1 LIGYLV
7 VNVMRIP
14 RTLDRPT
21 RLLGVPFDLAMIA
34 VMVYYL
40 FMLFE
45 WGLIGIPVA
54 IVVTN
59 IYSRVRSRSLLRN
72 VQRFIY
78 WYFPAEFTRKTGVLG
93 HMRRIKFRADDR
105 DAKSSIN
112 NKMYRGEDADK

>member
-1 LIGYLV
+1 
-7 VNVMRIP
+7 MRIP

-21 RLLGVPFDLAMIA
+21 RLLGVPFDLALIA

-54 IVVTN
+54 IIVTN

-72 VQRFIY
+72 IQRFIY
-78 WYFPAEFTRKTGVLG
+78 WYFPAEVTRKTGVLG
-93 HMRRIKFRADDR
+93 HMRRIKFRPDNENAGKVTSNEATNAD
-105 DAKSSIN
+105 N
-112 NKMYRGEDADK
+112 

>member
-1 LIGYLV
+1 MNGYL

-21 RLLGVPFDLAMIA
+21 RLLGIPFDLAMIA
-34 VMVYYL
+34 VAVYYL

-45 WGLIGIPVA
+45 CGLIGIPVA

-72 VQRFIY
+72 IQRFIY
-78 WYFPAEFTRKTGVLG
+78 WYFPAEVTRKSGVLG
-93 HMRRIKFRADDR
+93 HMRRIKFCADIEN
-105 DAKSSIN
+105 SSN
-112 NKMYRGEDADK
+112 VTSDEVAHADT

>member
-1 LIGYLV
+1 
-7 VNVMRIP
+7 MRIP

-34 VMVYYL
+34 VAVYYL

-45 WGLIGIPVA
+45 WGLIGIPIS

-72 VQRFIY
+72 IQRFIY
-78 WYFPAEFTRKTGVLG
+78 WYFPAEVTRKTGILG
-93 HMRRIKFRADDR
+93 HMRRIKFCADSENDN
-105 DAKSSIN
+105 KVIN
-112 NKMYRGEDADK
+112 NWSANVHN

>member
-1 LIGYLV
+1 
-7 VNVMRIP
+7 MRIP

-21 RLLGVPFDLAMIA
+21 RLLGIPFDLAMIA
-34 VMVYYL
+34 VAVYYL

-54 IVVTN
+54 IIVTN

-78 WYFPAEFTRKTGVLG
+78 WYFPAEVTRKTGVLG
-93 HMRRIKFRADDR
+93 HMRRIKFCAGSKNDN
-105 DAKSSIN
+105 KVIN
-112 NKMYRGEDADK
+112 NWSANVHN

>member
-1 LIGYLV
+1 
-7 VNVMRIP
+7 MRIP

-54 IVVTN
+54 IIVTN

-72 VQRFIY
+72 IQRFIY
-78 WYFPAEFTRKTGVLG
+78 WYFPAEVTRKTGVLG
-93 HMRRIKFRADDR
+93 HMRRIKFRPYNENVSKDIASDEAANAD
-105 DAKSSIN
+105 N
-112 NKMYRGEDADK
+112 